1 MTKPSLSIVLPT
13 YNEREN
19 IRILIPEIVKTFG
32 QIDHEIIVVDDSSP
46 DGTAT
51 VAEELSEKYANIR
64 VIVRKKK
71 EGIGAAI
78 REGYNSARNSIIIS
92 LDSDLCFTLSDA
104 YRLYEKI
111 QEGYDLVCGSKYSKG
126 SFYEPATWQGRAK
139 KLMSKNGNKLIRVAT
154 GINANDFTANLR
166 SIRKDVWKQIDTQ
179 EMTNTF
185 LMEMILKCKY
195 GGFRV
200 TEMPVTFNARIHGES
215 KMNLAVEAPKFIIK
229 MVKYVLMYRFTGYK
243 LNNKEV

>member
-1 MTKPSLSIVLPT
+1 MSSPSLSIILPT

-19 IRILIPEIVKTFG
+19 IKILIPEIEKMFRHVN
-32 QIDHEIIVVDDSSP
+32 HEIIVVDDNSP
-46 DGTAT
+46 DGTAKT
-51 VAEELSEKYANIR
+51 SEELNKKYGNIR

-78 REGYNSARNSIIIS
+78 REGYNSAKNSIILS
-92 LDSDLCFTLSDA
+92 SDADLSFTLSDT

-111 QEGYDLVCGSKYSKG
+111 QEGYDLVWGSKYSKG
-126 SFYEPATWQGRAK
+126 SSYEPATWQGRVK
-139 KLMSKNGNKLIRVAT
+139 KWVSKNGNRIIRIAT

-166 SIRKDVWKQIDTQ
+166 AIKKDVWGQIDTQ

-195 GGFRV
+195 GSLRV
-200 TEMPVTFNARIHGES
+200 AEIPVTFNARIYGES
-215 KMNLAVEAPKFIIK
+215 KMNLGVEAPKFIIK
-229 MVKYVLMYRFTGYK
+229 MAKYVLMYRFTGYK

>member
-1 MTKPSLSIVLPT
+1 MNAGVVVISTEVTPLDRYCNELTNETIGKAVPKIPRMAPFSHSLLP
-13 YNEREN
+13 R
-19 IRILIPEIVKTFG
+19 G
-32 QIDHEIIVVDDSSP
+32 H
-46 DGTAT
+46 
-51 VAEELSEKYANIR
+51 
-64 VIVRKKK
+64 
-71 EGIGAAI
+71 
-78 REGYNSARNSIIIS
+78 S
-92 LDSDLCFTLSDA
+92 L
-104 YRLYEKI
+104 
-111 QEGYDLVCGSKYSKG
+111 LVWGSKYSKG